1 MILFAAPC
9 CLPGGCTDFGFAAIK
24 VLRNGR
30 WTEEESAIL
39 VPGDIISVKLGD
51 IIPADAHLLEGGP
64 LKIDQVMQIEAT
76 PLYVN
81 WVDVKL
87 CFF

>member
-51 IIPADAHLLEGGP
+51 IIVADARLLEGNP
-64 LKIDQVMQIEAT
+64 VKINQVMQIEAA
-76 PLYVN
+76 PLYV
-81 WVDVKL
+81 DFL
-87 CFF
+87 G

>member
-1 MILFAAPC
+1 
-9 CLPGGCTDFGFAAIK
+9 
-24 VLRNGR
+24 
-30 WTEEESAIL
+30 

-51 IIPADAHLLEGGP
+51 IILADARLLEGDP
-64 LKIDQVMQIEAT
+64 LKIDQVMQIEAA

-87 CFF
+87 KLAISRRQASNPARRLAYFLHWQIYDVRK

>member
-1 MILFAAPC
+1 ML
-9 CLPGGCTDFGFAAIK
+9 
-24 VLRNGR
+24 
-30 WTEEESAIL
+30 
-39 VPGDIISVKLGD
+39 GDIISVKLGD